1 MFKRIST
8 RWFIFFTM
16 VAIYAMIVGGLL
28 YFNLFKRVFDINL
41 QNQVID
47 TVRQNASTLI
57 DGLVKNPHYL
67 TVPESEV
74 ISSWPRQDGRI
85 SNVVY
90 FNGNGTVRWH
100 KNIDLLD
107 MQITDYQRGGY
118 LETNAIEEAVSTGQP
133 SVKIKGEGNYYEI
146 AIPLKAKGGTIAGV
160 ISVDVSRKQVKEE
173 IKKALVWYLIGS
185 IAIFFLMGVLL
196 YIFVIRSVTTPILQL
211 ADGIDNISTKSFVLN
226 FSSRGDE
233 IGTLARSV
241 EGFLGKVKKEL
252 EEQEELEENRLHYE
266 QEWWSSILAITIA
279 KGTRAIVVD
288 ENNNIMHANF
298 ELKLNKEGPVH
309 LLDIFGGTQ
318 QDIVNIVGRAMDN
331 PGKIFRTITK
341 SGSHV
346 FTIKALQLSSKGG
359 IIRTIIIL
367 EPKK

>member
-8 RWFIFFTM
+8 RWFFWFTL
-16 VAIYAMIVGGLL
+16 VAIYAVIVGGLL
-28 YFNLFKRVFDINL
+28 YFNLFKRVFDLNL

-57 DGLVKNPHYL
+57 EGLVSKNYL
-67 TVPESEV
+67 TVPENEI
-74 ISSWPRQDGRI
+74 ISSWPRQDNRI

-100 KNIDLLD
+100 KNLDLLD
-107 MQITDYQRGGY
+107 MPIADYQRGGY
-118 LETNAIEEAVSTGQP
+118 LETNAIDEAVRTGNP
-133 SVKIKGEGNYYEI
+133 SIKIKKEGNYYEI
-146 AIPLKAKGGTIAGV
+146 AIPLKAKGNKIAGI

-173 IKKALVWYLIGS
+173 IKKALTMYLAGAVI
-185 IAIFFLMGVLL
+185 IFILMGFVL
-196 YIFVIRSVTTPILQL
+196 YIFVIRSVTNPLLQL
-211 ADGIDNISTKSFVLN
+211 AEGIENISTKSFVLN

-233 IGTLARSV
+233 IGMLAKAV
-241 EGFLGKVKKEL
+241 ENFLGKVKKEL
-252 EEQEELEENRLHYE
+252 EEQESLEERRLHYE

-298 ELKLNKEGPVH
+298 ELKIEKDGPIH

-318 QDIVNIVGRAMDN
+318 QDIVNIVGQAMDN
-331 PGKIFRTITK
+331 PGKIFRTVTK
-341 SGSHV
+341 SGNRV
-346 FTIKALQLSSKGG
+346 FTIKALQLTSKGG

>member
-8 RWFIFFTM
+8 RWFFWFTL
-16 VAIYAMIVGGLL
+16 VAIYAVIVGGLL
-28 YFNLFKRVFDINL
+28 YFNLFKRVFDLNL

-57 DGLVKNPHYL
+57 EGLVSKNYL
-67 TVPESEV
+67 TVPENEI
-74 ISSWPRQDGRI
+74 ISSWPRQDNRI

-100 KNIDLLD
+100 KNLDLLD
-107 MQITDYQRGGY
+107 MPIADYQRNGY
-118 LETNAIEEAVSTGQP
+118 LETNAIDEAVRTGNP
-133 SVKIKGEGNYYEI
+133 SIKIKKEGNYYEI
-146 AIPLKAKGGTIAGV
+146 AIPLKAKGNKIAGI

-173 IKKALVWYLIGS
+173 IKKALTMYLAGAVI
-185 IAIFFLMGVLL
+185 IFILMGFVL
-196 YIFVIRSVTTPILQL
+196 YIFVIRSVTNPLLQL
-211 ADGIDNISTKSFVLN
+211 AEGIENISTKSFVLN

-233 IGTLARSV
+233 IGMLAKAV
-241 EGFLGKVKKEL
+241 ENFLGKVKKEL
-252 EEQEELEENRLHYE
+252 EEQESLEERRLHYE

-298 ELKLNKEGPVH
+298 ELKIEKDGPIH

-318 QDIVNIVGRAMDN
+318 QDIVNIVGQAMDN
-331 PGKIFRTITK
+331 PGKIFRTVTK
-341 SGSHV
+341 SGNRV
-346 FTIKALQLSSKGG
+346 FTIKALQLTSKGG

>member
-1 MFKRIST
+1 MIRKIST
-8 RWFIFFTM
+8 KWFIWFTM
-16 VAIYAMIVGGLL
+16 VAIYAIIVGGLL
-28 YFNLFKRVFDINL
+28 YFNLFKRVFDLNL

-57 DGLVKNPHYL
+57 EGLVSKRNYL
-67 TVPESEV
+67 TVPESEI
-74 ISSWPRQDGRI
+74 ISSWPRQDNRI

-90 FNGNGTVRWH
+90 FNGDGTVRWH
-100 KNIDLLD
+100 RNLDLLD
-107 MQITDYQRGGY
+107 MPITDYQRGGY
-118 LETNAIEEAVSTGQP
+118 LETNAIEEAVRTGSP
-133 SVKIKGEGNYYEI
+133 SVKIKREGNYYEI
-146 AIPLKAKGGTIAGV
+146 AIPLKAKGDKIAGI

-173 IKKALVWYLIGS
+173 IKKALTWYLIGS
-185 IAIFFLMGVLL
+185 VIIFILMGFVL
-196 YIFVIRSVTTPILQL
+196 YIFVIRSVTTPLLQL
-211 ADGIDNISTKSFVLN
+211 AEGIDNISTKSFVLN

-233 IGTLARSV
+233 IGLLAQAV
-241 EGFLGKVKKEL
+241 EGFLDKVKKEL

-298 ELKLNKEGPVH
+298 ELKIDKEGPIH

-331 PGKIFRTITK
+331 PGKIFKTVTK
-341 SGSHV
+341 SGSHI
-346 FTIKALQLSSKGG
+346 FTIKALQLASKGG

-367 EPKK
+367 EPQK

>member
-1 MFKRIST
+1 MVKRIST
-8 RWFIFFTM
+8 RWFIWFTI
-16 VAIYAMIVGGLL
+16 VAIYAVIVGGLL
-28 YFNLFKRVFDINL
+28 YFNLFKRVFDLNL

-57 DGLVKNPHYL
+57 EGLVTKNYL
-67 TVPESEV
+67 TVPENEI
-74 ISSWPRQDGRI
+74 ISSWPRQDNRI

-100 KNIDLLD
+100 KNLDLLD
-107 MQITDYQRGGY
+107 MPIADYQRGGY
-118 LETNAIEEAVSTGQP
+118 LETNAIEEAVKTGNP
-133 SVKIKGEGNYYEI
+133 SVKIKKEGNYYEI
-146 AIPLKAKGGTIAGV
+146 AIPLKAKGNKIAGI

-173 IKKALVWYLIGS
+173 IKRALIMYLIG
-185 IAIFFLMGVLL
+185 AVVIFVLMGFVL
-196 YIFVIRSVTTPILQL
+196 YIFVIRSVTNPLLQL
-211 ADGIDNISTKSFVLN
+211 AEGIDNISTKSFVLN

-233 IGTLARSV
+233 IGLLAKAV
-241 EGFLGKVKKEL
+241 ENFLGKVKKEL
-252 EEQEELEENRLHYE
+252 EEQEALEENRLHYE

-298 ELKLNKEGPVH
+298 ELKIEKDGPIH

-318 QDIVNIVGRAMDN
+318 QDIVNIVGQAMDN
-331 PGKIFRTITK
+331 PGKIFRTVTK
-341 SGSHV
+341 SGNRV
-346 FTIKALQLSSKGG
+346 FTIKALQLTSKGG
-359 IIRTIIIL
+359 IIRTMIIL